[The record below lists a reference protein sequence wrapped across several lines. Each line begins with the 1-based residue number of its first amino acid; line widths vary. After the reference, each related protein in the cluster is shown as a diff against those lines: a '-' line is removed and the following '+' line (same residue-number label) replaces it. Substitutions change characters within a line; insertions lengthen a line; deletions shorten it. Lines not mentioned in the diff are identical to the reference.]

1 MVNNPAL
8 WFVIGV
14 VVAVVV
20 RTAWKFFTQFWS
32 YQNDINALSRR
43 ITDLERDL
51 DEHRRDNDGR
61 RSTNFQMLY
70 NMINTLSTTV
80 TARLDTLEYKKTK

>member
-8 WFVIGV
+8 WFVSGV
-14 VVAVVV
+14 VAAVVV

-32 YQNDINALSRR
+32 YQSDIDALSRR
-43 ITDLERDL
+43 ITDLQRDL
-51 DEHRRDNDGR
+51 DKHKRDNDGR
-61 RSTNFQMLY
+61 RSNNFQMLY

-80 TARLDTLEYKKTK
+80 TTRLDVLEYKKTK